1 MNGQSNLNSKTML
14 KTIIQILLKS
24 KWLITGF
31 AIFGL
36 LLGLGYSFMQTPQ
49 YQASVGLIL
58 LPHSSE
64 GLDAYSA
71 IKTSERIGENLI
83 GILYTSSI
91 FDKLQAPDYQID
103 FSYFPNNNPTKLKEQ
118 WGKTVSAY
126 MRYNSGLL
134 YINVFHQNAEQATL
148 IAKALAQ
155 ILVSNGNEYVAQ
167 DGIVDIRLI
176 DNAIVSE
183 KPVKPNYLL
192 NGLLGLITLTIL
204 AKIYILFRSKEFVNL
219 FDHKD

>member
-1 MNGQSNLNSKTML
+1 ML

-36 LLGLGYSFMQTPQ
+36 LLGLGYSYLQTPQ
-49 YQASVGLIL
+49 YQANVGLIL

-83 GILYTSSI
+83 GVLSTSSI
-91 FDKLQAPDYQID
+91 FEKLKNPDYQID
-103 FSYFPNNNPTKLKEQ
+103 FSYFPTDNTERLKEK
-118 WGKTVSAY
+118 WGQSVSAY

-134 YINVFHQNAEQATL
+134 YIKVFHPNAAQATL
-148 IAKALAQ
+148 IAKALSD
-155 ILVSNGNEYVAQ
+155 ILVTHGNEYIAQ

-176 DNAIVSE
+176 DEAYVSE
-183 KPVKPNYLL
+183 KPVKPNYLM
-192 NGLLGLITLTIL
+192 NGLLGLIALAIL
-204 AKIYILFRSKEFVNL
+204 AKIYVLLRSQEFVNL
-219 FDHKD
+219 FSHYD